1 MSNIS
6 LSHLAFDRGIDRVTY
21 TRQQEATQLPEREE
35 ALPPDL
41 GGRAQLDALLSRPTL
56 DDALDAAVRPLLE
69 NRDLL
74 MPSRFGQAL
83 QSALQHLTDAAERTH
98 DASTDQARTLN
109 RAVRL
114 LKEET
119 GLRDL
124 VQMYRSA
131 LYQG

>member
-83 QSALQHLTDAAERTH
+83 QSALIGGVRRLDADRRHVSLVASQHHAWNQIRHVPQHLVLT
-98 DASTDQARTLN
+98 
-109 RAVRL
+109 VW
-114 LKEET
+114 
-119 GLRDL
+119 
-124 VQMYRSA
+124 
-131 LYQG
+131 

>member
-56 DDALDAAVRPLLE
+56 DDALDAAVRQQLQ
-69 NRDLL
+69 DL
-74 MPSRFGQAL
+74 GDL
-83 QSALQHLTDAAERTH
+83 QPKVD
-98 DASTDQARTLN
+98 
-109 RAVRL
+109 
-114 LKEET
+114 
-119 GLRDL
+119 
-124 VQMYRSA
+124 
-131 LYQG
+131 